1 MIYSVKGIL
10 TYVEPSFVVVE
21 CGGVGMKCFASTST
35 ITQLSSVGT
44 EVTLLTYMSVKE
56 DAIDLY
62 GFLSQN
68 ELDAFKLLISVNG
81 VGPKAAMSVLS
92 ALTTDKL
99 SLAVSCGDVKSIQ
112 AAQGIGK
119 KTAERIVLEL
129 KDKMAGVAGVAQ
141 GNAAVNA
148 AQANAPGS
156 ATAEAVEV
164 LVSLG
169 FNQTDASVAVG
180 SMQPGLS
187 VDEMIRKGLKLL
199 SSNL

>member
-99 SLAVSCGDVKSIQ
+99 CPFNISSDNFMNL
-112 AAQGIGK
+112 GIK
-119 KTAERIVLEL
+119 ISPLF
-129 KDKMAGVAGVAQ
+129 Q
-141 GNAAVNA
+141 
-148 AQANAPGS
+148 
-156 ATAEAVEV
+156 
-164 LVSLG
+164 
-169 FNQTDASVAVG
+169 
-180 SMQPGLS
+180 
-187 VDEMIRKGLKLL
+187 
-199 SSNL
+199 NLF

>member
-141 GNAAVNA
+141 GTAVVNA

>member
-141 GNAAVNA
+141 GTAAVNA
-148 AQANAPGS
+148 TQANAPGS

>member
-1 MIYSVKGIL
+1 MIYSVKGVL

-129 KDKMAGVAGVAQ
+129 KDKMAGVAGAIQ
-141 GNAAVNA
+141 GTAAVNA

-156 ATAEAVEV
+156 TTAEAVEV

>member
-10 TYVEPSFVVVE
+10 TYVGPSFVVVE

-99 SLAVSCGDVKSIQ
+99 SLAISCGDVKSIQ

-129 KDKMAGVAGVAQ
+129 KDKMAGVAGVVQ
-141 GNAAVNA
+141 GTASVNA

>member
-129 KDKMAGVAGVAQ
+129 KDKMAGVAGAVQ
-141 GNAAVNA
+141 GTAAVNA
-148 AQANAPGS
+148 AQANALGS

>member
-1 MIYSVKGIL
+1 MIYSLKGIL
-10 TYVEPSFVVVE
+10 TYVEPTFVVVE

-35 ITQLSSVGT
+35 ITGLTSVGT
-44 EVTLLTYMSVKE
+44 QVSLLTYMSVRE

-62 GFLSQN
+62 GFSTQN
-68 ELDAFKLLISVNG
+68 ELDAFKLLIGVSG

-92 ALTTDKL
+92 ALATDKL
-99 SLAVSCGDVKSIQ
+99 AIAVSCGDIKAIQ

-129 KDKMAGVAGVAQ
+129 KDKMNGIAGVSVSSNSSSGASINSV
-141 GNAAVNA
+141 
-148 AQANAPGS
+148 GS
-156 ATAEAVEV
+156 ASSEAVEV

-169 FNQTDASVAVG
+169 FSQSDAYAAVG
-180 SMQPGLS
+180 SLDGDLS

>member
-99 SLAVSCGDVKSIQ
+99 SLAISCGDVKSIQ

-129 KDKMAGVAGVAQ
+129 KDKMAGVAGAVQ
-141 GNAAVNA
+141 GAAAVNA